1 MRSVTLQTE
10 AHAACNEGG
19 THYSTCTFCPG
30 KGADLHAH
38 ELSNGL
44 GIQDETITW
53 RTALKNGSIR
63 DRQEDRTILNRCLGV
78 ERRQVHA
85 VIPIHAFLDRNGWQP
100 APLRYMLRPDTTA
113 LGPAGPD

>member
-1 MRSVTLQTE
+1 M
-10 AHAACNEGG
+10 
-19 THYSTCTFCPG
+19 
-30 KGADLHAH
+30 HAH

-44 GIQDETITW
+44 GIQVETITW
-53 RTALKNGSIR
+53 RTTLKNGSIR

-78 ERRQVHA
+78 ERRQDLQSFQYML
-85 VIPIHAFLDRNGWQP
+85 FLDRNGWQP